1 MRIISCGA
9 GAYEVF
15 FLFPA
20 VFIHSLLCFYG
31 DSSVYFL
38 KKVFKRGAVGYNYAH
53 GYYEA

>member
-9 GAYEVF
+9 GSYEV

-20 VFIHSLLCFYG
+20 VFIQSLLCFYG